1 LPSVK
6 EVTGNRHIH
15 ISENVLIESIMPGR
29 GIRYSAIIRTDDRL
43 RDGEAIIRVSVFQDN
58 RELRSQA
65 REFRIITS
73 KR

>member
-1 LPSVK
+1 
-6 EVTGNRHIH
+6 
-15 ISENVLIESIMPGR
+15 MPGR

-43 RDGEAIIRVSVFQDN
+43 RDGEAVIRVSVFQDN